1 MDAPVAIVGGGISGL
16 STAYYLAQAG
26 IPSTLIEAR
35 PRLGGV
41 IQTEHVEG
49 CVIEAG
55 PDSFLSMKPAAME
68 LIRELGLADEV
79 IGSHTPISATLRL
92 EGWPAGAAAGRSA
105 AYGAHQAGPAA
116 YHPAAELAHQAPHG
130 DGALPPAGPPSGR
143 SIRGGLRRV
152 ALRRR
157 SRGLPRRA
165 AALRHL
171 RRQPQRAQHP
181 ERAAAVCR
189 AGSQVWKPH
198 QRRAGRVET
207 Q

>member
-79 IGSHTPISATLRL
+79 IGSNDHLRVTYVWKGGRL
-92 EGWPAGAAAGRSA
+92 VPLPDGLQLMVPSKLAPLLTTRLLSWPTKLRMGM
-105 AYGAHQAGPAA
+105 GPFPPPGP
-116 YHPAAELAHQAPHG
+116 HPEKQTV
-130 DGALPPAGPPSGR
+130 
-143 SIRGGLRRV
+143 GGLV
-152 ALRRR
+152 
-157 SRGLPRRA
+157 RA
-165 AALRHL
+165 HFG
-171 RRQPQRAQHP
+171 P
-181 ERAAAVCR
+181 E
-189 AGSQVWKPH
+189 
-198 QRRAGRVET
+198 
-207 Q
+207 